1 MTVGPGVLVLMAL
14 GTYAARMLGL
24 ALAHR
29 GLPDRY
35 AVILP
40 LLPAALL
47 AALVVVNVTAVD
59 ARFPLD
65 ARAGGILVAI
75 VLAARRYSMGT
86 IVTAAVLV
94 TATIRAAGGI
104 LGG

>member
-1 MTVGPGVLVLMAL
+1 MTVGPGVLALMAV
-14 GTYAARMLGL
+14 GTYGARLLGL

-35 AVILP
+35 AVVLP

-47 AALVVVNVTAVD
+47 AGLIVVNVTAVD
-59 ARFPLD
+59 ERLAID

-75 VLAARRYSMGT
+75 VLAARRFSMGA
-86 IVTAAVLV
+86 IVTGAVLV
-94 TATIRAAGGI
+94 TAAIRAVGGL
-104 LGG
+104 LG